1 MRQCSSAASLRGAGC
16 GLCGRVCVLG
26 EGGREPGDGDL
37 ETGDRLREGLRDGL
51 RNGGGDLDLG
61 DDDLGRGDA
70 VLDRANG
77 KRVGDGELKG
87 LGRRCAPGGA
97 RGWSVGQKLKREL
110 ESSSSPLPEQKS
122 EGEEEPRPE

>member
-1 MRQCSSAASLRGAGC
+1 MRQCSSTASLRGAGC
-16 GLCGRVCVLG
+16 GLCRRVCGLG
-26 EGGREPGDGDL
+26 EGEREPGDGDL

-61 DDDLGRGDA
+61 DDDLGLGDA

-77 KRVGDGELKG
+77 KRVGDVELKG
-87 LGRRCAPGGA
+87 LGLRCAPGGA

-110 ESSSSPLPEQKS
+110 ESSSSSLPEQKS
-122 EGEEEPRPE
+122 EGEEEPGPE